1 MRLHDGD
8 SFKDKAICQRGEYD
22 NRCACSTTDHCNDP
36 KVKINSYVF
45 TQNPVLEGY
54 QWLPQ
59 IQPPMPP
66 LQPVLPPVELPV
78 PLENDHDMNET
89 VAELESGVETDLLND
104 LDNETWIPRKDEKHE
119 ENLLTVTTT
128 VGLNVRDHT
137 SRVNNSIGQHLES
150 TTGKSFT
157 AGQGSVEVTKVT
169 QEATPM
175 QSPPKNRTSDGT
187 DPNSTGTSQFFFALA
202 LPVL

>member
-150 TTGKSFT
+150 TTGKRAKRVCQLAVIHIFQLHSRPGKRRGHQGHPGSHAHAIT
-157 AGQGSVEVTKVT
+157 A
-169 QEATPM
+169 
-175 QSPPKNRTSDGT
+175 
-187 DPNSTGTSQFFFALA
+187 
-202 LPVL
+202 

>member
-1 MRLHDGD
+1 MTSQQDDAPPTGYNMGHRHSLTIETNPLHLLPSNMRRF
-8 SFKDKAICQRGEYD
+8 SQ
-22 NRCACSTTDHCNDP
+22 
-36 KVKINSYVF
+36 INSYVF

-66 LQPVLPPVELPV
+66 LQPVFPPVELPV

-104 LDNETWIPRKDEKHE
+104 LDNETWIP
-119 ENLLTVTTT
+119 
-128 VGLNVRDHT
+128 
-137 SRVNNSIGQHLES
+137 
-150 TTGKSFT
+150 FT

-187 DPNSTGTSQFFFALA
+187 DPNSTGTSQLFFALA
-202 LPVL
+202 LPVLLRRILL